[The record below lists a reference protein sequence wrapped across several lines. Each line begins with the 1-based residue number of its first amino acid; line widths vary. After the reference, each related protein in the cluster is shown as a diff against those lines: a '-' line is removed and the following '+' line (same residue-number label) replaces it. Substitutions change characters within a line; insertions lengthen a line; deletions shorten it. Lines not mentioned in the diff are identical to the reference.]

1 MGGRAREHR
10 RQFPAG
16 CFSRS
21 AVDGGCAI
29 AHGYTNR
36 NGDRDCSSQPNSY
49 SHGYSD
55 CGSEPN
61 ADSYS
66 HNHTDTFSY
75 AETPSIRSAS
85 AHTAASTLDPDSEL
99 VREKISERSQWAP
112 DPSRPSTLARSRM
125 RVSL

>member
-16 CFSRS
+16 CLSRS

-29 AHGYTNR
+29 AHAYTNR
-36 NGDRDCSSQPNSY
+36 NCSSQPNSY

-55 CGSEPN
+55 CGSERN

-66 HNHTDTFSY
+66 YSHSNGYSHTYSY
-75 AETPSIRSAS
+75 AVCCP
-85 AHTAASTLDPDSEL
+85 
-99 VREKISERSQWAP
+99 
-112 DPSRPSTLARSRM
+112 
-125 RVSL
+125 